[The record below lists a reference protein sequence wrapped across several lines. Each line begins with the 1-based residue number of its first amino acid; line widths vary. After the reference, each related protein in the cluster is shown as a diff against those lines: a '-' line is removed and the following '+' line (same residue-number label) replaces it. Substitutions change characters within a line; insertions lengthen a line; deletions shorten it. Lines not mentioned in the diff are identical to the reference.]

1 MVSVTHP
8 LEKTEFGRL
17 LDQHARGIHAHIH
30 SLVPHVDDA
39 AEVFQETCTT
49 LWQKYDQYQPGTDFR
64 AWACR
69 IAYYKVLKLRERQA
83 RSPRLFSPELLDQ
96 LDEELIVMSD
106 VLDRRSEAL
115 IACREKLKAGDR
127 DLLDRYYREGATTR
141 RVAAHLKWSTHKLYR
156 SIRRIHSLL
165 LECINRTLSE
175 DANG

>member
-1 MVSVTHP
+1 MIPS

-17 LDQHARGIHAHIH
+17 LDQHARAIHAHIR
-30 SLVPHVDDA
+30 SLVPNPDDA
-39 AEVFQETCTT
+39 AEVYQEACTT

-83 RSPRLFSPELLDQ
+83 RSPRLFSPELLEQ
-96 LDEELIVMSD
+96 LDEEMIVMSD

-115 IACREKLKAGDR
+115 ISCREKLREHDR
-127 DLLDRYYREGATTR
+127 NLLDRYYREGATVR
-141 RVAAHLKWSTHKLYR
+141 RVASHLKWSTHKLYR
-156 SIRRIHSLL
+156 SIRKIHAVLQD
-165 LECINRTLSE
+165 CVNRTLSE